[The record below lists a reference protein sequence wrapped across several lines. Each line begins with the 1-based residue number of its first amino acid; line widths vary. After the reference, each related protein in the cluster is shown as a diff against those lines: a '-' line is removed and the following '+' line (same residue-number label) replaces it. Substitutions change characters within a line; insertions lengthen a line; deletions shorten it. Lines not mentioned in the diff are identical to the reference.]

1 MKKLTLKQVA
11 LGLLIAGYSISGAY
25 AADTVSTKTDF
36 ILGHAPLVN
45 TTSKPQSFSQ
55 NSVDIK
61 VLNASSIQIADGDVV
76 KNGYTIQLTYKLAD
90 QDGDTDPDLAT
101 AKTVKFAYTKRNTT
115 DYTWVEALNPT
126 TGANGEVTVSWT
138 IPAAAIGS
146 KIYYAIIP
154 KTKYGNPNQSTKEIY
169 GNVFK
174 KTDAGSRE
182 VTQTGTNIPNDGVDS
197 GTGGGLGPDVPGDG
211 TIRPNEDTF
220 AITIHEATINNG
232 AVAMNTELSASSNPE
247 VGKTYAPKVTLNQ
260 GSIQDITTQFKYTW
274 SLVDFDGN
282 KIGDPSLTSQPV
294 DNVQASTVNYQDD
307 VSSSAQAVTNIAYTI
322 PVNDQVKKADGS
334 AVTGLFAGAQGFKLQ
349 VVAEAL

>member
-45 TTSKPQSFSQ
+45 STIQQSFSK

-61 VLNASSIQIADGDVV
+61 VFDNDRQIADNAEV
-76 KNGYTIQLTYKLAD
+76 KNGYTIKLTYKLAD
-90 QDGDTDPDLAT
+90 QDGDTDPGLET
-101 AKTVKFAYTKRNTT
+101 ASTVKFAYMKRNTT
-115 DYTWVEALNPT
+115 DYIWVTAGTPT
-126 TGANGEVTVSWT
+126 TDAGGEVTVSWT

-154 KTKYGNPNQSTKEIY
+154 KTKYGNPNQSTKEVY

-174 KTDAGSRE
+174 KADAGSRD

-197 GTGGGLGPDVPGDG
+197 GNGGGLGPDVPGDG
-211 TIRPNEDTF
+211 TIKPNENTF
-220 AITIHEATINNG
+220 AITIYEATINNG
-232 AVAMNTELSASSNPE
+232 AVAMNTALDTSSKPE
-247 VGKTYAPKVTLNQ
+247 VGKTYAAKVTLSQ

-274 SLVDFDGN
+274 SLVDFDGD
-282 KIGDPSLTSQPV
+282 KIGDSSLTSQAV

-334 AVTGLFAGAQGFKLQ
+334 AVTGLFAGAQGYKLK
-349 VVAEAL
+349 VEAEAL

>member
-25 AADTVSTKTDF
+25 AADTVSTQTDF

-45 TTSKPQSFSQ
+45 SVIKSQSFTD

-61 VLNASSIQIADGDVV
+61 VLDASGNQIADNAAV

-90 QDGDTDPDLAT
+90 QDGDTDPDQAT
-101 AKTVKFAYTKRNTT
+101 ANTVKFAYMKRNTT
-115 DYTWVEALNPT
+115 DYIWVSAGTPT

-146 KIYYAIIP
+146 KIYYAVIP
-154 KTKYGNPNQSTKEIY
+154 KTKYGSPNQSTNEVY

-174 KTDAGSRE
+174 NAAAGSRD
-182 VTQTGTNIPNDGVDS
+182 VTQTGTNIPNDGLDS
-197 GTGGGLGPDVPGDG
+197 GTGGGQTPNVSDDG
-211 TIRPNEDTF
+211 TIKPDGSTF
-220 AITIHEATINNG
+220 TITIHEATINNG
-232 AVAMNTELSASSNPE
+232 AVAMNTELNASSKPE
-247 VGKTYAPKVTLNQ
+247 VGKTYAAKVTLNQ
-260 GSIQDITTQFKYTW
+260 GGVQDITTQFKYTW
-274 SLVDFDGN
+274 SLVDFDGS
-282 KIGDPSLTSQPV
+282 KIGEATLTSQPV

-334 AVTGLFAGAQGFKLQ
+334 AVTGLFAGAQGYKLK
-349 VVAEAL
+349 VEAEAL

>member
-45 TTSKPQSFSQ
+45 STIREQSFSQ

-61 VLNASSIQIADGDVV
+61 VVDANDHQIADGDTV
-76 KNGYTIQLTYKLAD
+76 KNGYKIQLTYKLAD
-90 QDGDTDPDLAT
+90 QDGDTDPDQTT
-101 AKTVKFAYTKRNTT
+101 ASTVKFAYTKRNTT
-115 DYTWVEALNPT
+115 DYIWVTAGTPT

-154 KTKYGNPNQSTKEIY
+154 KTKYGNPNQSTKEVY

-174 KTDAGSRE
+174 KADAGSRD
-182 VTQTGTNIPNDGVDS
+182 VTQTGTNIPNDGLDS
-197 GTGGGLGPDVPGDG
+197 GTGGGQTPNVTDDTIQPDGS
-211 TIRPNEDTF
+211 TF
-220 AITIHEATINNG
+220 AITIYEATINNG
-232 AVAMNTELSASSNPE
+232 AVTMNTELNASSKPE
-247 VGKTYAPKVTLNQ
+247 VGKTYAAKVTLSQN
-260 GSIQDITTQFKYTW
+260 GPQDITTQFKYTW

-294 DNVQASTVNYQDD
+294 DNVQASTVNYQDG
-307 VSSSAQAVTNIAYTI
+307 VSSSAQPVTNIAYTI

-334 AVTGLFAGAQGFKLQ
+334 AVTGLFAGAQGYKLQ

>member
-25 AADTVSTKTDF
+25 AANTVSTQTDF

-45 TTSKPQSFSQ
+45 STIQQSFSK

-61 VLNASSIQIADGDVV
+61 VFDNDRQIADNAEV
-76 KNGYTIQLTYKLAD
+76 KNGYTIKLTYKLAD
-90 QDGDTDPDLAT
+90 QDGDTDPGLET
-101 AKTVKFAYTKRNTT
+101 ASTVKFAYMKRNTT
-115 DYTWVEALNPT
+115 DYIWVTAGTPT
-126 TGANGEVTVSWT
+126 TDAGGEVTVSWT

-154 KTKYGNPNQSTKEIY
+154 KTKYGNPNQSTKEVY

-174 KTDAGSRE
+174 KADAGSRD
-182 VTQTGTNIPNDGVDS
+182 VTQTGTNIPNDGLDS
-197 GTGGGLGPDVPGDG
+197 GTGGGQTPNVTDDTIQPDGS
-211 TIRPNEDTF
+211 TF
-220 AITIHEATINNG
+220 TITIHEATINNG
-232 AVAMNTELSASSNPE
+232 AVAMNTELNASSNPE
-247 VGKTYAPKVTLNQ
+247 VGKTYAAKVTLTQN
-260 GSIQDITTQFKYTW
+260 GPQDITTQFKYTW

-334 AVTGLFAGAQGFKLQ
+334 AVTGLFAGAQGYKLQ

>member
-25 AADTVSTKTDF
+25 AADTVSTQTDF

-45 TTSKPQSFSQ
+45 STIQQSFSK

-61 VLNASSIQIADGDVV
+61 VVDGNGIQIADNAEV

-90 QDGDTDPDLAT
+90 QDGDTDPGLET
-101 AKTVKFAYTKRNTT
+101 ASTVKFAYMKRNTT
-115 DYTWVEALNPT
+115 DYIWVTAGTPT

-154 KTKYGNPNQSTKEIY
+154 KTKYGNPNQSTKEVY

-197 GTGGGLGPDVPGDG
+197 GTGGGQTPNVTDDTIQPDGS
-211 TIRPNEDTF
+211 TF
-220 AITIHEATINNG
+220 AITIYEATINNG
-232 AVAMNTELSASSNPE
+232 AVAMNTELNPSSKPE
-247 VGKTYAPKVTLNQ
+247 VGKTYAAKVTLSQN
-260 GSIQDITTQFKYTW
+260 GTQDITTQFKYTW

-294 DNVQASTVNYQDD
+294 DNVQASTVNYQDS

-334 AVTGLFAGAQGFKLQ
+334 AVTGLFAGAQGYKLK
-349 VVAEAL
+349 VEAEAL

>member
-25 AADTVSTKTDF
+25 AANTVSTQTDF

-45 TTSKPQSFSQ
+45 STIQQSFSK

-61 VLNASSIQIADGDVV
+61 VFDNDRQIADNAEV
-76 KNGYTIQLTYKLAD
+76 KNGYTIKLTYKLAD
-90 QDGDTDPDLAT
+90 QDGDTDPGLET
-101 AKTVKFAYTKRNTT
+101 ASTVKFAYMKRNTT
-115 DYTWVEALNPT
+115 DYIWVTAGTPT
-126 TGANGEVTVSWT
+126 TSATGEVTVSWT

-154 KTKYGNPNQSTKEIY
+154 KTKYGNPNQSTKEVY

-211 TIRPNEDTF
+211 TIRPDEKTF
-220 AITIHEATINNG
+220 GIAIYEATINNG
-232 AVAMNTELSASSNPE
+232 AVTMNTELNASSNPE
-247 VGKTYAPKVTLNQ
+247 VGKTYAAKVTLNQ

-307 VSSSAQAVTNIAYTI
+307 VSGSAQAVTNIAYTI

-334 AVTGLFAGAQGFKLQ
+334 TVNNLYAGAQGYKLK
-349 VVAEAL
+349 VEAEAL

>member
-45 TTSKPQSFSQ
+45 STVKPESFTK

-61 VLNASSIQIADGDVV
+61 VLDASNNQIADNAAV

-90 QDGDTDPDLAT
+90 QDGDTDPDQAT
-101 AKTVKFAYTKRNTT
+101 ANTVKFAYMKRNTT
-115 DYTWVEALNPT
+115 DYIWVTAGSPT

-146 KIYYAIIP
+146 KIYYAVIP
-154 KTKYGNPNQSTKEIY
+154 KTKYGNPNQSTKEVY

-174 KTDAGSRE
+174 SADAGSRD

-197 GTGGGLGPDVPGDG
+197 GTGGQTPNVPDD
-211 TIRPNEDTF
+211 TIKPNENTF
-220 AITIHEATINNG
+220 AIKIHEATINNG
-232 AVAMNTELSASSNPE
+232 AVAMNTELNASSKPE
-247 VGKTYAPKVTLNQ
+247 VGKTYAAKVTLTQN
-260 GSIQDITTQFKYTW
+260 GTQDITTQFKYTW
-274 SLVDFDGN
+274 SLVDFDGD
-282 KIGDPSLTSQPV
+282 KIGDASLTSQPV

-307 VSSSAQAVTNIAYTI
+307 VSGSAQAVTNIAYTI

-334 AVTGLFAGAQGFKLQ
+334 AVTGLFAGAQGYKLQ

>member
-25 AADTVSTKTDF
+25 AADTVSTQTDF

-45 TTSKPQSFSQ
+45 STMIPQSFSQ

-61 VLNASSIQIADGDVV
+61 VLDASGIQIADNAAVR
-76 KNGYTIQLTYKLAD
+76 NGYTIQLTYKLAD
-90 QDGDTDPDLAT
+90 QDGDTDPDQAT
-101 AKTVKFAYTKRNTT
+101 ANTVKFAYMKRNTT
-115 DYTWVEALNPT
+115 DYIWVTAGSPT

-174 KTDAGSRE
+174 KTDAGSRD

-211 TIRPNEDTF
+211 TIKPNENTF
-220 AITIHEATINNG
+220 AIKIYEATINNG
-232 AVAMNTELSASSNPE
+232 AVAMNTELNASSKPE
-247 VGKTYAPKVTLNQ
+247 VGKTYAAKVTLDQ
-260 GSIQDITTQFKYTW
+260 GGIQDITTQFKYTW
-274 SLVDFDGN
+274 SLVDFDGD
-282 KIGDPSLTSQPV
+282 KIGDSSLTSQPV

-334 AVTGLFAGAQGFKLQ
+334 AVTGLFAGAQGYKLK
-349 VVAEAL
+349 VEAEAL

>member
-25 AADTVSTKTDF
+25 AANTVSTQTDF

-45 TTSKPQSFSQ
+45 STLQQSFSK

-61 VLNASSIQIADGDVV
+61 VVDANGIQIPDNAEV

-90 QDGDTDPDLAT
+90 QDGDTDPGLET
-101 AKTVKFAYTKRNTT
+101 ASTVKFAYMKRNTT
-115 DYTWVEALNPT
+115 DYIWVTAGTPT
-126 TGANGEVTVSWT
+126 TSATGEVTVSWT

-154 KTKYGNPNQSTKEIY
+154 KTKYGNPNQSTNEVY

-174 KTDAGSRE
+174 KADAGSRD

-197 GTGGGLGPDVPGDG
+197 GTGGGLGPDGPGDG
-211 TIRPNEDTF
+211 TIKPNENTF
-220 AITIHEATINNG
+220 AIKIYEATINNG
-232 AVAMNTELSASSNPE
+232 AVAMNTELNPSSKPE
-247 VGKTYAPKVTLNQ
+247 VGKTYAAKVTLSQN
-260 GSIQDITTQFKYTW
+260 GTQDITTQFKYTW
-274 SLVDFDGN
+274 SLVDFDGD
-282 KIGDPSLTSQPV
+282 KIGDSSLTSQQV

-334 AVTGLFAGAQGFKLQ
+334 AVTGLFAGAQGYKLK
-349 VVAEAL
+349 VEAEAL

>member
-25 AADTVSTKTDF
+25 AADTVSTQTDF

-45 TTSKPQSFSQ
+45 STTQQSFSK

-61 VLNASSIQIADGDVV
+61 VVDANGIQIADNAAV

-90 QDGDTDPDLAT
+90 QDGDTDPDLET
-101 AKTVKFAYTKRNTT
+101 ASTVKFAYMKRNTT
-115 DYTWVEALNPT
+115 DYIWVTAGTPT
-126 TGANGEVTVSWT
+126 TGATGEVTVSWT

-154 KTKYGNPNQSTKEIY
+154 KTKYGNPNQSTKEVY

-174 KTDAGSRE
+174 NADAGSRD
-182 VTQTGTNIPNDGVDS
+182 VTQTGTNIPNDGLDS
-197 GTGGGLGPDVPGDG
+197 GTGGGQTPIVPDDG

-220 AITIHEATINNG
+220 GIAIYEATINNG
-232 AVAMNTELSASSNPE
+232 AVAMNTELNASSKPE
-247 VGKTYAPKVTLNQ
+247 VGKTYAAKVTLSQN
-260 GSIQDITTQFKYTW
+260 GPQDITTQFKYTW

-334 AVTGLFAGAQGFKLQ
+334 AVTGLFAGAQGYKLQ

>member
-25 AADTVSTKTDF
+25 AADTVSTQTDF

-45 TTSKPQSFSQ
+45 STIKPQSFSQ

-61 VLNASSIQIADGDVV
+61 VFNPSGSQIADGDTV
-76 KNGYTIQLTYKLAD
+76 KNGYKIQLTYKLAD
-90 QDGDTDPDLAT
+90 QDGDTDPDQAT
-101 AKTVKFAYTKRNTT
+101 ANTVKFAYMKRNTT
-115 DYTWVEALNPT
+115 DYIWVTAGSPT
-126 TGANGEVTVSWT
+126 TGADGEVTVSWT

-146 KIYYAIIP
+146 KIYYAVIP
-154 KTKYGNPNQSTKEIY
+154 KTKYGNPNQSTKEVY

-174 KTDAGSRE
+174 NAAAGSRD
-182 VTQTGTNIPNDGVDS
+182 VTQTGTNIPNDGLDS
-197 GTGGGLGPDVPGDG
+197 GTGGQTPNVTDDTIQPDG
-211 TIRPNEDTF
+211 RTF
-220 AITIHEATINNG
+220 AITIYEATINNG
-232 AVAMNTELSASSNPE
+232 AVAMNTALDASSKPE
-247 VGKTYAPKVTLNQ
+247 VGKTYAAKVTLNQ
-260 GSIQDITTQFKYTW
+260 GGIQDITTQFKYTW

-334 AVTGLFAGAQGFKLQ
+334 AVTGLFAGAQGYKLQ

>member
-25 AADTVSTKTDF
+25 AANTVSTQTDF

-45 TTSKPQSFSQ
+45 STIQQSFSK

-61 VLNASSIQIADGDVV
+61 VFDNDRQIADNAEV
-76 KNGYTIQLTYKLAD
+76 KNGYTIKLTYKLAD
-90 QDGDTDPDLAT
+90 QDGDTDPGLET
-101 AKTVKFAYTKRNTT
+101 ASTVKFAYMKRNTT
-115 DYTWVEALNPT
+115 DYIWVTAGTPT
-126 TGANGEVTVSWT
+126 TDAGGEVTVSWT

-154 KTKYGNPNQSTKEIY
+154 KTKYGNPNQSTKEVY

-182 VTQTGTNIPNDGVDS
+182 VTQTGTNIPNDGLDS
-197 GTGGGLGPDVPGDG
+197 GTGGGQGPDVPGDG
-211 TIRPNEDTF
+211 TIKPNENTF

-232 AVAMNTELSASSNPE
+232 AVAMNTELNASSKPE
-247 VGKTYAPKVTLNQ
+247 VGKTYAAKVTLTQN
-260 GSIQDITTQFKYTW
+260 GTQDITTQFKYTW
-274 SLVDFDGN
+274 SLVDFDGD

-307 VSSSAQAVTNIAYTI
+307 VSGSAQAVTNIAYTI

-334 AVTGLFAGAQGFKLQ
+334 TVNNLYAGAQGYKLK
-349 VVAEAL
+349 VEAEAL

>member
-25 AADTVSTKTDF
+25 AADTVSTQTDF

-45 TTSKPQSFSQ
+45 STLQQSFSK

-61 VLNASSIQIADGDVV
+61 VVDANGIKIADNAEV
-76 KNGYTIQLTYKLAD
+76 KNGYTIQLTYKVAD
-90 QDGDTDPDLAT
+90 QDGDTDPGLAT
-101 AKTVKFAYTKRNTT
+101 ANTVKFAYMKRNTT
-115 DYTWVEALNPT
+115 DYIWVSAGTPT

-146 KIYYAIIP
+146 KIYYAVIP
-154 KTKYGNPNQSTKEIY
+154 KTKYGNPNQSTNEVY

-174 KTDAGSRE
+174 KADAGSRD

-197 GTGGGLGPDVPGDG
+197 GTGGGLGPDGPGDG
-211 TIRPNEDTF
+211 TIKPNENTF
-220 AITIHEATINNG
+220 AIKIYEATINNG
-232 AVAMNTELSASSNPE
+232 AVAMNTELNPSSKPE
-247 VGKTYAPKVTLNQ
+247 VGKTYAAKVTLSQN
-260 GSIQDITTQFKYTW
+260 GTQDITTQFKYTW
-274 SLVDFDGN
+274 SLVDFDGS
-282 KIGDPSLTSQPV
+282 KIGEATLTSQPV

-334 AVTGLFAGAQGFKLQ
+334 AVTGLFAGAQGYKLK
-349 VVAEAL
+349 VEAEAL

>member
-45 TTSKPQSFSQ
+45 STIKPQSFTK

-61 VLNASSIQIADGDVV
+61 VLDASNNQIADNAAV
-76 KNGYTIQLTYKLAD
+76 KNGYTIQLTYKVAD
-90 QDGDTDPDLAT
+90 QDGDTDPDQAT
-101 AKTVKFAYTKRNTT
+101 ANTVKFAYMKRNTT
-115 DYTWVEALNPT
+115 DYIWVTAGSPT
-126 TGANGEVTVSWT
+126 TGANGEVTVSWK

-146 KIYYAIIP
+146 KIYYAVIP
-154 KTKYGNPNQSTKEIY
+154 KTKYGNPNQSTKEVY

-174 KTDAGSRE
+174 SADAGSRD

-197 GTGGGLGPDVPGDG
+197 GTGGQTPIVPDD
-211 TIRPNEDTF
+211 TIKPNENTF
-220 AITIHEATINNG
+220 AIKIYEATINNG
-232 AVAMNTELSASSNPE
+232 EVAMNTELNASSKPE
-247 VGKTYAPKVTLNQ
+247 VGKTYAAKVILTQ
-260 GSIQDITTQFKYTW
+260 TGTQDITTQFKYTW

-282 KIGDPSLTSQPV
+282 KIGDHSLTSQPV

-334 AVTGLFAGAQGFKLQ
+334 AVTGLFAGAQGYKLQ
-349 VVAEAL
+349 VEAEAL

>member
-45 TTSKPQSFSQ
+45 STTAQSFSK

-61 VLNASSIQIADGDVV
+61 VVDANNIQIADGDTV
-76 KNGYTIQLTYKLAD
+76 KNGYKIQLTYKLAD
-90 QDGDTDPDLAT
+90 QDGDTDPGLET
-101 AKTVKFAYTKRNTT
+101 ASTVKFAYMKRNTT
-115 DYTWVEALNPT
+115 DYIWVTAGTPT
-126 TGANGEVTVSWT
+126 TDAGGEVTVSWT

-154 KTKYGNPNQSTKEIY
+154 KTKYGNPNQSTKEVY

-174 KTDAGSRE
+174 KADAGSRD
-182 VTQTGTNIPNDGVDS
+182 VTQTGTNIPNDGLDS
-197 GTGGGLGPDVPGDG
+197 GTGGGQTPIVPDDG
-211 TIRPNEDTF
+211 TIKPNENTF

-232 AVAMNTELSASSNPE
+232 AVAMNTELNASSKPE
-247 VGKTYAPKVTLNQ
+247 VGKTYAAKVTLTQ

-274 SLVDFDGN
+274 SLVDFDGD
-282 KIGDPSLTSQPV
+282 KIGDASLTSQPV

-307 VSSSAQAVTNIAYTI
+307 VSGSAQAVTNIAYTI

-334 AVTGLFAGAQGFKLQ
+334 TVNNLYAGAQGYKLK
-349 VVAEAL
+349 VEAEAL

>member
-45 TTSKPQSFSQ
+45 STVKPESFTK

-61 VLNASSIQIADGDVV
+61 VLDASNNQIADNAAV

-90 QDGDTDPDLAT
+90 QDGDTDPDQAT
-101 AKTVKFAYTKRNTT
+101 ANTVKFAYMKRNTT
-115 DYTWVEALNPT
+115 DYIWVTAGTPT
-126 TGANGEVTVSWT
+126 TSATGEVTVSWT

-154 KTKYGNPNQSTKEIY
+154 KTKYGNPNQSTKEVY

-174 KTDAGSRE
+174 KADAGSRE

-197 GTGGGLGPDVPGDG
+197 GTGGQTPIVPDD
-211 TIRPNEDTF
+211 TIKPNENTF

-232 AVAMNTELSASSNPE
+232 AVAMNTELNSSSNPE
-247 VGKTYAPKVTLNQ
+247 VGKTYAAKVTLIQN
-260 GSIQDITTQFKYTW
+260 GTQDITTQFKYTW

-282 KIGDPSLTSQPV
+282 KIGDSSLTSQPV

-334 AVTGLFAGAQGFKLQ
+334 AVTGLFAGAQGYKLK
-349 VVAEAL
+349 VEAEAL

>member
-25 AADTVSTKTDF
+25 AADTVSTQTDF

-45 TTSKPQSFSQ
+45 SVIKSQSFTD

-61 VLNASSIQIADGDVV
+61 VLDASGNQIADNAAV
-76 KNGYTIQLTYKLAD
+76 KNGYTIQLTYKVAD
-90 QDGDTDPDLAT
+90 QDGDTDPDQAT
-101 AKTVKFAYTKRNTT
+101 ANTVKFAYMKRNTT
-115 DYTWVEALNPT
+115 DYIWVTAGSPT

-146 KIYYAIIP
+146 KIYYAVIP
-154 KTKYGNPNQSTKEIY
+154 KTKYGNPNQSTKEVY

-174 KTDAGSRE
+174 NAAAGSRD
-182 VTQTGTNIPNDGVDS
+182 VNQSGTNIPNDGVDS
-197 GTGGGLGPDVPGDG
+197 GTGGGQTPIVPDE
-211 TIRPNEDTF
+211 TIKPNENTF
-220 AITIHEATINNG
+220 AIKIYEATINNG
-232 AVAMNTELSASSNPE
+232 AVAMNTELNASSKPE
-247 VGKTYAPKVTLNQ
+247 VGKTYAAKVTLDQ

-274 SLVDFDGN
+274 SLVDFDGD
-282 KIGDPSLTSQPV
+282 KIGDPSLTSQQV

-334 AVTGLFAGAQGFKLQ
+334 AVTGLYAGAQGYKLK
-349 VVAEAL
+349 VEAEAL